1 MVADSRLATAPGDT
15 AAQLPVDRS
24 YAALVGRLASAQKS
38 SVGAP
43 GYSRWVNRR
52 IGRYLAAWSFRR
64 GLLPNQ
70 VTFISAVLTFASIAA
85 LAVLRPSWWLAVAV
99 TVGLLAGYAFDSA
112 DGQLARLRG
121 GGTPSGEWLDHVVD
135 CAKCSAIHLAVLI
148 SWSRFFGFSSQG
160 WLLVPIAYTLVSAVW
175 FFAVV
180 LSEQLRRSKPPAAP
194 AGAPAPVLRS
204 VLVLP
209 ADYGLLALI
218 FITYGLRS
226 VFVGA
231 YLVLLVLNAAFLL
244 LKLRGWY
251 AELSRP
257 AGTAAP
263 GPS

>member
-1 MVADSRLATAPGDT
+1 MAADSRLDLPRVAP
-15 AAQLPVDRS
+15 AAVGPVDRS

-70 VTFISAVLTFASIAA
+70 VTFISAILTFASIAA
-85 LAVLRPSWWLAVAV
+85 LALVRPSGWLAVVV

-160 WLLVPIAYTLVSAVW
+160 WLLIPIVYTLVSAVW

-180 LSEQLRRSKPPAAP
+180 LSEQLRRSKPAASSATPAP
-194 AGAPAPVLRS
+194 ALRS
-204 VLVLP
+204 ILVLP

-218 FITYGLRS
+218 FISYGAKP

-231 YLVLLVLNAAFLL
+231 YVVLLVFNAAFLV
-244 LKLRGWY
+244 LKLHGWY

-257 AGTAAP
+257 AGAAAS